1 MKAFMIAWA
10 GLQKY
15 TSKKQ
20 PVPKIFFET
29 G

>member
-1 MKAFMIAWA
+1 MKAFLIAWA
-10 GLQKY
+10 GLRKY

-20 PVPKIFFET
+20 PVPKKNFET